1 MTGWKRDDDEPVNL
15 PREDLINF
23 RALLAEIDDAGGLSR
38 FKEALYLL
46 NKPGV
51 KDALEEMVAHHT
63 AEKWRARFRADK
75 EKMRARWWKLIAWFT
90 GIAVALTAFISSL
103 DSALTTLNDALSAL
117 RSWFR
122 T

>member
-1 MTGWKRDDDEPVNL
+1 MTGWKRDDDETVNM

-23 RALLAEIDDAGGLSR
+23 RALLAEIDGAGGITRL
-38 FKEALYLL
+38 KDTLGLL

-75 EKMRARWWKLIAWFT
+75 EKMRARWWKLIVWFT

-103 DSALTTLNDALSAL
+103 DSALTTLNGALSAL